1 MSIIFFLLVFL
12 APLGV
17 YLLNAY
23 NARRPG
29 GIAGGVEPAKK
40 AKTVKPR
47 RTNVASAR
55 QRAGRNCGRAWAHFC
70 LSLVGSR
77 DACRWCE
84 AARIEPVPFPRPAA
98 QEQQRPSPAADE
110 IEDRDPTP
118 MPPPPTPPTSAE
130 AGERSEGVAPEA
142 KAAPL
147 DILAEVEKI
156 LDEGRKE

>member
-1 MSIIFFLLVFL
+1 VSIIFFLLVFL

-23 NARRPG
+23 NARRPT

-47 RTNVASAR
+47 RTSVSSSR
-55 QRAGRNCGRAWAHFC
+55 QRAGRDCGRAWAHIC

-84 AARIEPVPFPRPAA
+84 AVRIEPVPFPRPVGV
-98 QEQQRPSPAADE
+98 EPKREPAAAD
-110 IEDRDPTP
+110 DRGDRASAA
-118 MPPPPTPPTSAE
+118 MPPPPTPE
-130 AGERSEGVAPEA
+130 ASGEPDVRAGGVPEA